1 MVVTPSAFPQI
12 WKPHFFVLTSHKLFF
27 TTEVEDEELRKGDDE
42 EEGTENGVRDICV
55 YVHLY
60 THRGNCF
67 HFPSPPP
74 LQAHTRRQFSG
85 RISNYLQVFLF
96 ILLKF

>member
-1 MVVTPSAFPQI
+1 MATPSAFPQI

-42 EEGTENGVRDICV
+42 EEGTENGVSDICA
-55 YVHLY
+55 YIC
-60 THRGNCF
+60 THTVATAST
-67 HFPSPPP
+67 SPPP
-74 LQAHTRRQFSG
+74 PQTHAIRQFSG

-96 ILLKF
+96 ILLKC